1 MPGEYKQI
9 LIQNVESVVPKA
21 PPVVLNNVSQ
31 EHAGWFT
38 FAEIETKYFLTRIL
52 QHDSVCFDVGAN
64 IGLYS
69 LLFLQQ
75 SPESQVFA
83 FEPSSNFRF
92 LEQNIPHR
100 YKERFHA
107 FQIGL
112 GDKDGVFENEI
123 WESFGHKKVK
133 DNFSFSTL
141 DRFAESLL
149 IKKIDIL
156 KIDTDGFETQ
166 ILDGALETLR
176 KYRPLI
182 VIESDESID
191 SGQSSAKIEV
201 VLNGMGYQHLGT
213 LDGNNQIYAHQSDS
227 KLSEF
232 ERLIRRNFR
241 INKTFLGELES
252 TSSVI
257 PIGVPAKKLKF
268 ISNANSRIFIP
279 NIFSTK
285 GIPWNYA
292 ATSSIIHRGTR
303 FLRISGLILGNDA
316 NLICIS
322 NNVPTLFSLPLPSGI
337 YSNILIPLKNLGDA
351 SDIRV
356 IVRGSGRK
364 GRALILGLRIDAL
377 S

>member
-1 MPGEYKQI
+1 MPEEYKQI

-21 PPVVLNNVSQ
+21 PPVVLNNVSR

-75 SPESQVFA
+75 SPESHVFA

-92 LEQNIPHR
+92 LEQNIPEM

-123 WESFGHKKVK
+123 WESFGHKKIK
-133 DNFSFSTL
+133 DYFSFSTL
-141 DRFAESLL
+141 DRFVESLH

-166 ILDGALETLR
+166 ILDGALKTLR

-182 VIESDESID
+182 VIESDESME
-191 SGQSSAKIEV
+191 SGQSSSRIELA
-201 VLNGMGYQHLGT
+201 LNGLGYLNLGT
-213 LDGNNQIYAHQSDS
+213 LDGNNEIYVHRSDS

-232 ERLIRRNFR
+232 ESLIRRDFR
-241 INKTFLGELES
+241 INKTFLGELNS
-252 TSSVI
+252 VSPVI
-257 PIGVPAKKLKF
+257 PINTPAKELKF
-268 ISNANSRIFIP
+268 ISNTNSRFFLR
-279 NIFSTK
+279 NIFSTN

-292 ATSSIIHRGTR
+292 ATSSIIHKDTR
-303 FLRISGLILGNDA
+303 FLRISCLVLGNDA

-322 NNVPTLFSLPLPSGI
+322 NNVPTLFSLPLPSGV
-337 YSNILIPLKNLGDA
+337 YSNILIPLKNLVNA
-351 SDIRV
+351 TDIRV

-377 S
+377 A

>member
-9 LIQNVESVVPKA
+9 LIQNVESVIPNA
-21 PPVVLNNVSQ
+21 PPVVLNNVSR

-92 LEQNIPHR
+92 LEQNIPYR
-100 YKERFHA
+100 FKERFSA
-107 FQIGL
+107 FHIGL

-123 WESFGHKKVK
+123 WESFGHKKVR
-133 DNFSFSTL
+133 DNFTFSTL
-141 DRFAESLL
+141 DSIVQTLL
-149 IKKIDIL
+149 IKKIDVL

-182 VIESDESID
+182 VIESDESAE
-191 SGQSSAKIEV
+191 SGQNTARIELA
-201 VLNGMGYQHLGT
+201 LNGLGYLNLGT
-213 LDGNNQIYAHQSDS
+213 LDGNNEIYAHRSDS

-232 ERLIRRNFR
+232 ERIIRRSFR
-241 INKTFLGELES
+241 IKKTFLGELGS
-252 TSSVI
+252 TSTVI
-257 PIGVPAKKLKF
+257 PIGATAKKLKF
-268 ISNANSRIFIP
+268 VSNANSRIFFQ
-279 NIFSTK
+279 NIFSTN

-303 FLRISGLILGNDA
+303 FLRISGLVLGNDA

-322 NNVPTLFSLPLPSGI
+322 NNVPTHFSLPLPSGI
-337 YSNILIPLKNLGDA
+337 YSNILIPLNNLEDA
-351 SDIRV
+351 TDIRV
-356 IVRGSGRK
+356 VVRGSGRK

-377 S
+377 A